1 MEPRISLDRFAD
13 GDDAQDGPDQDL
25 PVATLRSG
33 NRSVLEDRYRRQ
45 ADDLIEAVTGRTGH
59 LSPNTRRWIVGRAA
73 GGPGLGDAPLS
84 TAAIS
89 LVDRVAT
96 DADQVS
102 DADIL
107 ELRASGLGEEAI
119 FELIVAAAVGAGFGR
134 LKRAVA
140 LMETRV

>member
-13 GDDAQDGPDQDL
+13 GDDAQDGPDRDL

-33 NRSVLEDRYRRQ
+33 DRSVLEDRYRRQ
-45 ADDLIEAVTGRTGH
+45 ADDLIEAVTCRPGH
-59 LSPNTRRWIVGRAA
+59 LSPNTGLWIGGCSA
-73 GGPGLGDAPLS
+73 GGPGPGDAPLS

-89 LVDRVAT
+89 LVDHVAT

-102 DADIL
+102 DADVL
-107 ELRASGLGEEAI
+107 ELRASGLGEGAI

-134 LKRAVA
+134 LKRAIA
-140 LMETRV
+140 LMEARS